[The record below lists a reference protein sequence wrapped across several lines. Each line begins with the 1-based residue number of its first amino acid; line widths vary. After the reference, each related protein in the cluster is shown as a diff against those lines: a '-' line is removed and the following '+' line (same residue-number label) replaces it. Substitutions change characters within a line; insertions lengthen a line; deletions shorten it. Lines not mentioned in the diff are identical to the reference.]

1 MQQNIS
7 NGIIQYGYSM
17 QKMNQQWFK
26 NIIINFTSA
35 K

>member
-17 QKMNQQWFK
+17 QKMNQQRFK
-26 NIIINFTSA
+26 NIINFTSA